1 MNKIEFK
8 KEVVAFTSIISDE
21 NSNETLM
28 NEETKIQSKSIILE
42 EKVSITQEIVTPI
55 NPDQNS
61 LDNLIL
67 NEEIEKSDHFE
78 DMA

>member
-1 MNKIEFK
+1 MKTVTK
-8 KEVVAFTSIISDE
+8 
-21 NSNETLM
+21 TLM

-61 LDNLIL
+61 LGNLIL

>member
-42 EKVSITQEIVTPI
+42 EKGSITQEIVTPI

>member
-42 EKVSITQEIVTPI
+42 EKVSITQEIATPI

-67 NEEIEKSDHFE
+67 NEEIEKSDPFE